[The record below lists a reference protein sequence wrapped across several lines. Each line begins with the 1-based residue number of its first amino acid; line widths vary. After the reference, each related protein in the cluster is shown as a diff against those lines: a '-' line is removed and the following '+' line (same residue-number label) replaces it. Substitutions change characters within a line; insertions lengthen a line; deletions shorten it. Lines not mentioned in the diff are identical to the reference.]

1 MKLFIRSKIQFFE
14 SKSQQNWIVKLTARV
29 VYQIKDT
36 IFWKQIT
43 TESNGVGLAAVL
55 FIRSKI
61 QFFES
66 KSQPLTNVQKEKR
79 SCLSDQRY
87 NFLKA
92 NHNTMLIAWTLWNVV
107 YQIKDTIFWK
117 QITTCCGAYIGVSG
131 CLSDQ
136 RYNFLKANHNLEV
149 RKPFPCQVVYQIKDT
164 IFWKQITTV
173 LVKDFSA
180 NSLFIRSKI
189 QFFESKSQLTA
200 YNAA

>member
-1 MKLFIRSKIQFFE
+1 MFSQRNNPYCDYNQFKAEALFIRSKIQFFE
-14 SKSQQNWIVKLTARV
+14 SKSQRKSNCSLSKFGCLSDQRYNFLKANHNTASATLSPFLV

-43 TESNGVGLAAVL
+43 TILINRVAHTLL

-66 KSQPLTNVQKEKR
+66 KSQRYLIMAGVFS

-92 NHNTMLIAWTLWNVV
+92 NHNSKTKTLNNPKVV

-117 QITTCCGAYIGVSG
+117 QINLRSSHIHYPACFYILWFEIYWNLNICCIFYE
-131 CLSDQ
+131 
-136 RYNFLKANHNLEV
+136 FLIE
-149 RKPFPCQVVYQIKDT
+149 I
-164 IFWKQITTV
+164 
-173 LVKDFSA
+173 
-180 NSLFIRSKI
+180 
-189 QFFESKSQLTA
+189 
-200 YNAA
+200 